1 MERMNNRFNEEG
13 WNEMLSKTRDLEEE
27 VDELRRENNRTL
39 SLNKKMA
46 KDMIVLE
53 KELEGTHQLQIECE
67 KLKNLN
73 KELREQLTI
82 ATRLND
88 GCYNQKRKDEQS
100 IQEYRQKRDKEKAR
114 RIKAE
119 RESMELKK
127 ENELLKTNKRS
138 LEEDIEKLMQWGAD
152 SSNRHNRDLCSGDN
166 EEVKQNQDRPSDG
179 NRVKRNDMER
189 DVRRMG
195 GDWLGWR
202 NHEVSIHQYFC
213 PIVNIVEVS

>member
-53 KELEGTHQLQIECE
+53 KELEVRIITSVISYCLWISGYSSTTNRMRKIEEPEQRIERTIDGEPEVIGLLVTLNHERCWLQ
-67 KLKNLN
+67 
-73 KELREQLTI
+73 I

-100 IQEYRQKRDKEKAR
+100 IQEYRQKRDKEKG
-114 RIKAE
+114 
-119 RESMELKK
+119 MELK
-127 ENELLKTNKRS
+127 NFLPFVHVRALL
-138 LEEDIEKLMQWGAD
+138 I
-152 SSNRHNRDLCSGDN
+152 
-166 EEVKQNQDRPSDG
+166 
-179 NRVKRNDMER
+179 
-189 DVRRMG
+189 
-195 GDWLGWR
+195 
-202 NHEVSIHQYFC
+202 
-213 PIVNIVEVS
+213 